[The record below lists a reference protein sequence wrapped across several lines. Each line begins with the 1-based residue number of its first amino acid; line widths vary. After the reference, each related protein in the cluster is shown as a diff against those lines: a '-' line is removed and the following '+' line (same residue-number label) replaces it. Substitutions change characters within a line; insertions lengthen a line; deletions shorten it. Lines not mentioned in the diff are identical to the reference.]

1 MMIVRN
7 IEAMFQTDPS
17 TKRLSS
23 ETVTYWRI
31 GRKLKR
37 CYHRRQTETVRL
49 TFRVTCRSTSR
60 LINESGHT
68 TRRVQIATKTH
79 CNVIRELC
87 HTRAPCHRQ
96 APSWMC
102 WSHLRGRPG
111 SIHGGR
117 LIVTSMITN
126 GITMPHYE
134 NMSRPHSSMGP
145 RCWVSS
151 PDGAT

>member
-7 IEAMFQTDPS
+7 IDAMYWPINKKAQFGSRHLLTNWTSTQTLLPS
-17 TKRLSS
+17 KTNWNCSTHLQGNVSK
-23 ETVTYWRI
+23 YQPP
-31 GRKLKR
+31 
-37 CYHRRQTETVRL
+37 HQ
-49 TFRVTCRSTSR
+49 RVWAQ
-60 LINESGHT
+60 

-87 HTRAPCHRQ
+87 HTRTPCHRQ
-96 APSWMC
+96 VPSWMC

-111 SIHGGR
+111 PIRGGR

-134 NMSRPHSSMGP
+134 NMSRPHSSMGS

-151 PDGAT
+151 PDSAT